1 VNDKNEISLEFINY
15 ITFPEGKYSAFD
27 IDCEGRAIIFYGM
40 NSISLYQ
47 VSSRYTLNFI
57 RKFPMYRFHMEMSF
71 EIREETGQPIFQL
84 LQDSLY
90 ILMGSLENPKDKRI
104 FIYRITATSHNSL
117 LNVIQLDENYTQ
129 YDLYLSTE
137 RISGFDSIVIYL
149 FYNGRVYQYIQYQI
163 ENTIVPTFKNTTIL
177 VDPNDDDSFQTLDV
191 PFKVFPIKTH
201 WSQFMNDS
209 HKVNILSQNTGLVV
223 KQRNTGGVINVVQN
237 DFPVTLSLLDYF
249 EGFSL
254 EYSLQS
260 VVGGEDVSISLSG
273 DNMDTYLLDAINATQ
288 RVLYS
293 FQYM

>member
-1 VNDKNEISLEFINY
+1 
-15 ITFPEGKYSAFD
+15 
-27 IDCEGRAIIFYGM
+27 
-40 NSISLYQ
+40 
-47 VSSRYTLNFI
+47 
-57 RKFPMYRFHMEMSF
+57 MSF

-201 WSQFMNDS
+201 WSQFMNNS